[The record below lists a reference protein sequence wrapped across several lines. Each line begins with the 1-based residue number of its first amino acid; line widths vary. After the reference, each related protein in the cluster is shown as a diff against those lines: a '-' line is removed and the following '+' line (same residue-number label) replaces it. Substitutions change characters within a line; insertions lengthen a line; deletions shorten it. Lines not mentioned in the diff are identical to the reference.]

1 MSHPALYTRNSVI
14 ACSVVMVETLQM
26 RGIGFN
32 KKAAQVFGP
41 KKGDDEAPQVLG
53 PKKGDEVCVRVS
65 HSAILSVLPF
75 SNCIQL

>member
-32 KKAAQVFGP
+32 KKAAQVF
-41 KKGDDEAPQVLG
+41 LG

>member
-26 RGIGFN
+26 RGIGFK
-32 KKAAQVFGP
+32 KKAAQVF
-41 KKGDDEAPQVLG
+41 G

-65 HSAILSVLPF
+65 HSAILGVFPF